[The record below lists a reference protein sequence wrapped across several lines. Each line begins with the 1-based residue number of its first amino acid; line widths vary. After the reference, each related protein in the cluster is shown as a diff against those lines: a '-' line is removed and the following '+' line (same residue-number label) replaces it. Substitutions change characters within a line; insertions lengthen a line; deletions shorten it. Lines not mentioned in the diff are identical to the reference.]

1 MNPRAKLS
9 HSIRKL
15 APTARGGPP
24 CLNAAGVRAPLSPH
38 ASLAPDPGKDAF
50 HRVPLI
56 PAEVRDAV
64 ERVLTGF
71 GDARRVPVVW
81 QDCSWQAQ
89 VIVLPEPSILPR
101 RAPLRASRSGPLLW
115 SVSPTRRNTQHPSS
129 VAALRR
135 VDATRNT
142 PPSIPS
148 NSMKTY
154 TDTHARGCK
163 SAPRASRGFTLVE
176 LLVVISIIAI
186 LAAMLLPVIGR
197 VKVKAQAKRAQIEAI
212 NIVGAIHSYEADYS
226 KFPVSSVGALTAM
239 SEATRLGED
248 FTFGTK
254 GVTCVGP
261 GGNNPYDQGF
271 SRPGGYQTILAPGNY
286 QTNNAEV
293 MAALLDVEYW
303 PAAPALPTIN
313 KDHVKNP
320 QKTHYL
326 TATMAGDF
334 KSPGIG
340 QDGIYRDPWG
350 NPYIITVDL
359 NYDEKARD
367 AFYRSPAV
375 SQDLKDS
382 NTPKRGLNGLIP
394 KVVGGSTFYEA
405 NGPVMVWSAGPDKL
419 IDPAAASTAG
429 VNKDNVLS
437 WK

>member
-9 HSIRKL
+9 HSNRKL
-15 APTARGGPP
+15 APAARGGPP
-24 CLNAAGVRAPLSPH
+24 CLNPADVRAPLSPH
-38 ASLAPDPGKDAF
+38 ASLAPEPGKDAF
-50 HRVPLI
+50 HRVPFI
-56 PAEVRDAV
+56 PAKVRDAV

-71 GDARRVPVVW
+71 GGARRVPVAW

-89 VIVLPEPSILPR
+89 VIVRPGSSVVPR
-101 RAPLRASRSGPLLW
+101 RAPLRASRSRPLLW
-115 SVSPTRRNTQHPSS
+115 SVSPTCRNTQH
-129 VAALRR
+129 
-135 VDATRNT
+135 ATRNT

-226 KFPVSSVGALTAM
+226 KFPVSAAALSAA
-239 SEATRLGED
+239 SAVPAVSGGPED
-248 FTFGTK
+248 FTYGTA
-254 GVTCVGP
+254 GVACAGP
-261 GGNNPYDQGF
+261 GGLNALNVGF
-271 SRPGGYQTILAPGNY
+271 SRPGGLFQTVTAPGTY
-286 QTNNAEV
+286 QANNSEV
-293 MAALLDVEYW
+293 MAVLLDVESW
-303 PAAPALPTIN
+303 PATPGTFTIN

-326 TATMAGDF
+326 NATMSGDF

-350 NPYIITVDL
+350 NPYIITMDL
-359 NYDEKARD
+359 NYDDKARD

-375 SQDLKDS
+375 SQDLNDG

-394 KVVGGSTFYEA
+394 KVVGGTTFYEA

-429 VNKDNVLS
+429 ANKDNVLS

>member
-1 MNPRAKLS
+1 MNTRAKLR

-81 QDCSWQAQ
+81 QDCSWQAR

-101 RAPLRASRSGPLLW
+101 RAPLHASRSGPLLW
-115 SVSPTRRNTQHPSS
+115 SVSPTCRNTQHPSS

-148 NSMKTY
+148 NSMKTH
-154 TDTHARGCK
+154 TDTYARGCK
-163 SAPRASRGFTLVE
+163 SAARVSRGFTLIE

-186 LAAMLLPVIGR
+186 LAAMLLPAIAH
-197 VKVKAQAKRAQIEAI
+197 VKTKAQVKRAQVEAVS
-212 NIVGAIHSYEADYS
+212 IVGAIHNYESDNS

-254 GVTCVGP
+254 GVICVGP
-261 GGNNPYDQGF
+261 GGNNPYDLGF
-271 SRPGGYQTILAPGNY
+271 SKPGGNQTILAPGNY

-303 PAAPALPTIN
+303 PGAPGTATIN

-340 QDGIYRDPWG
+340 QDGIYRDLWG

-359 NYDEKARD
+359 NYDDKARD
-367 AFYRSPAV
+367 AFYRNAGV
-375 SQDLKDS
+375 SADLADG
-382 NTPKRGLNGLIP
+382 NNPKRGLNGLIP
-394 KVVGGSTFYEA
+394 KVVGGNTFYEM

-419 IDPAAASTAG
+419 IDPGSPANKGA
-429 VNKDNVLS
+429 NKDNVLS